1 MSFSLPS
8 NIVIASIERRT
19 VEIMVN
25 GHGQRGDDFT
35 SMTFVR
41 ESVFLD
47 GSGQEVKRTRDPEG
61 FEFTPSTMAQAPELA
76 QAVQT
81 IYQYLDGAD
90 QMRLAAEQPQ

>member
-8 NIVIASIERRT
+8 NIVVDSIERRT

-25 GHGQRGDDFT
+25 GHGKRGDEFT
-35 SMTFVR
+35 SMIFVR

-47 GSGQEVKRTRDPEG
+47 ASGQEVKRVRDSEA
-61 FEFTPSTMAQAPELA
+61 FEFTPATMAQTPDLA
-76 QAVQT
+76 QAVQI

-90 QMRLAAEQPQ
+90 QARLAAEQPQ